1 MPCARSGWERPAKT
15 ISRFCG
21 PRSIQCPGFTSGRSA
36 AGSKPGSRASSAVAL
51 PIDIT
56 LLRLLARREAGE
68 RARRNILGDDSARI
82 DPCVVAY
89 VDGSDERI
97 VDTGSDVAP
106 DRRPALG
113 SIRLVRV
120 VRGDVPGADV
130 GVLTHLGVAHV
141 REMRHLRARADTRVL
156 DLHE

>member
-1 MPCARSGWERPAKT
+1 MPCASSGCERPAKT

-51 PIDIT
+51 PIDIA
-56 LLRLLARREAGE
+56 LLRLLTRRKAGE
-68 RARRNILGDDSARI
+68 RARRNVVGDHGSWI
-82 DPCVVAY
+82 DPCVVADL
-89 VDGSDERI
+89 DGSDERI

-113 SIRLVRV
+113 PIRLVREV
-120 VRGDVPGADV
+120 GGDV
-130 GVLTHLGVAHV
+130 
-141 REMRHLRARADTRVL
+141 
-156 DLHE
+156 